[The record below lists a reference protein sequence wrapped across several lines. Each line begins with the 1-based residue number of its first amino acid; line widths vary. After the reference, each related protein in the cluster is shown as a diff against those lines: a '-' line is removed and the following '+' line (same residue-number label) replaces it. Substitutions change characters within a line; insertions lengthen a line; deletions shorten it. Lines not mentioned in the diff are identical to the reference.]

1 MLICE
6 EARACGVTGAA
17 AAILNR
23 SGELQLARGVM
34 FLLGSL
40 WRGTEKSTRAT
51 GDVTPVMSLSFC
63 LSDGRFR
70 VATGF

>member
-6 EARACGVTGAA
+6 EARARGVTGAA

-51 GDVTPVMSLSFC
+51 GDVTPVMSLLFC

>member
-6 EARACGVTGAA
+6 EARARGVTGAA

-23 SGELQLARGVM
+23 SGELQLTRGVM
-34 FLLGSL
+34 FPLGSL

-51 GDVTPVMSLSFC
+51 GDVTPVMSLSS
-63 LSDGRFR
+63 SDGRFR